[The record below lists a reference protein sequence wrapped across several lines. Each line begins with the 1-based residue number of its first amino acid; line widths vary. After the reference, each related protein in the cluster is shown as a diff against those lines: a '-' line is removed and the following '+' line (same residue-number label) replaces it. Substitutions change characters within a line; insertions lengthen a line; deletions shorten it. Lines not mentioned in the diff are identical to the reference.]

1 MSSKEE
7 NPQISNRKH
16 IPETPEM
23 GLAYIKVRLA
33 TLSVRIE
40 SLLILL
46 KDRNANID
54 VLKTIINNINNQGNE
69 LYLDPNGKPIPRIQ
83 KAINK
88 NKNVRKLFN
97 TYRQGLI
104 IAANE
109 LNSM

>member
-1 MSSKEE
+1 MSRKEDD
-7 NPQISNRKH
+7 NTQNRARV
-16 IPETPEM
+16 PETPEM

-33 TLSVRIE
+33 TLSVRIQ

-46 KDRNANID
+46 KDRDANID
-54 VLKTIINNINNQGNE
+54 VLRTIIGNINKQGDE

-104 IAANE
+104 IASNE